1 VGRPQYEHTQA
12 GWPLRIALVLGALL
26 FVAMTAL
33 EELRQ
38 SPTSLAL
45 LIGGAVLAA
54 TLGWLFSSLT
64 VRVQDGALRLHFGL
78 GVPRK
83 SWPLAEVESVDVTR
97 TRFWDG
103 WGVHRTRRG
112 WLYNVSGFDAVLVRL
127 AGGKAVLVGTD
138 EPRKLKAAIERALT
152 AATRRRQG

>member
-1 VGRPQYEHTQA
+1 VARPQYEHTQA

-152 AATRRRQG
+152 AAAPRRPG